1 VSLTQATRLGTP
13 NAKATIII
21 RVPMNLEQART
32 NMVEQQIRT
41 WEVLDQDVLD
51 LLYAVPREEFVPEKH
66 RALAFADMEI
76 PIEEGVKAGER
87 MWQPKMEAR
96 VLQELGLRKTDRVL
110 EVGTGS
116 GYLTA
121 LISHRASRVFSVEI
135 NPKLAEFGRANL
147 ERHGADGVTLET
159 GDAARGWG
167 SHAPYDVIVLTGSTP
182 ILPRALVEQLAP
194 GGRLFAVVGEAPVMS
209 ARLVT
214 ASLPG
219 AWRSTDLFET
229 VIAPLVNAEHA
240 PRFRF

>member
-1 VSLTQATRLGTP
+1 
-13 NAKATIII
+13 
-21 RVPMNLEQART
+21 MNLEQARA

-51 LLYAVPREEFVPEKH
+51 LLYVVPREEFVPQKH

-76 PIEEGVKAGER
+76 PIEEGVTAGQR
-87 MWQPKMEAR
+87 MWQPKLEAR

-121 LISHRASRVFSVEI
+121 LMSHRTSRVFSVEI
-135 NPKLAEFGRANL
+135 DPKLAEFGRANL
-147 ERHGADGVTLET
+147 ERHGADGVSLET

-182 ILPRALVEQLAP
+182 ILSRAFVEQLAP
-194 GGRLFAVVGEAPVMS
+194 GGRLFAVVGEAPVMT

-214 ASLPG
+214 ASAPG

-229 VIAPLVNAEHA
+229 VVAPLVNAEHA